1 LVVFGVS
8 VVTTDNCD
16 AVEDLLI
23 KSSLFLLFSS
33 TDFGVVAAADV
44 VANFR
49 DPVEDLRL
57 GFIFLPVSGIE
68 TSSSAGRLTPFVIMS
83 ARRSGVAI
91 V

>member
-1 LVVFGVS
+1 
-8 VVTTDNCD
+8 
-16 AVEDLLI
+16 
-23 KSSLFLLFSS
+23 
-33 TDFGVVAAADV
+33 VAAADV
-44 VANFR
+44 AANFR